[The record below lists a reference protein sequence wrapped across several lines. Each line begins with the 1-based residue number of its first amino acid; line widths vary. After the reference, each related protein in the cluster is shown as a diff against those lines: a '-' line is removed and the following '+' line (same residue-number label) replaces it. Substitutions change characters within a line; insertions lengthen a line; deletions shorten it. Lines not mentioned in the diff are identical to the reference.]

1 MERKH
6 LIELRKNQN
15 LTQKELAN
23 RIGISTIY
31 VRKLEKGVVNPGL
44 KTMIKYE
51 NYFQKNMKYLFP
63 DLFFL
68 TLMINNLSLRLFYIT

>member
-6 LIELRKNQN
+6 LIELRRKQN
-15 LTQKELAN
+15 LTQKELAD

-44 KTMIKYE
+44 QTMIKYE
-51 NYFQKNMKYLFP
+51 KYFQKNMKYLFP

-68 TLMINNLSLRLFYIT
+68 TLMINNLSLTLFYTT